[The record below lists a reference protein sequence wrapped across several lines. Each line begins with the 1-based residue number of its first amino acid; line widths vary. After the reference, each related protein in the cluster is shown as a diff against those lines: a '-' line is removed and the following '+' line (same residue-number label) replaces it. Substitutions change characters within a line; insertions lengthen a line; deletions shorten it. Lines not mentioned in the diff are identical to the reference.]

1 MIQYS
6 QFELCWDGLDGW
18 DRRDGLDGSDSAEMF
33 QSSRVGMFEMVQM
46 GLCADGWDR
55 WVGSDNCIMFEMIGM
70 VGAVGMVLTMG
81 SADSSHGV
89 IRDE

>member
-1 MIQYS
+1 MVWMVGIERMVWMVRTLLRWCY
-6 QFELCWDGLDGW
+6 
-18 DRRDGLDGSDSAEMF
+18 
-33 QSSRVGMFEMVQM
+33 RVGMFEMVQM

-70 VGAVGMVLTMG
+70 VGAVGMVRTMG